1 MWILL
6 GQASAAT
13 MSFVTVFVSTR
24 YLGPDQYGMF
34 STAMSLAILL
44 IPLADLGFDLH
55 MTRAIS
61 ANQDSLRP
69 ELSHTL
75 SARILL
81 AAMVWFL
88 MISCAIL
95 LRYQTRLV
103 GYVALLGLST
113 VIASVAQSLIGA
125 IRAIRKMKYES
136 MALSIGRLATMT
148 AVVTIVLLRGQLLE
162 IILAYILGST
172 ALILAAL
179 FFLKSQIGGIDFHF
193 GLDGISERFRSALP
207 FGLTMIFSTVY
218 FKIDTIIISKFYDA
232 AQVGFYNGAQNII
245 GASMMLAT
253 PVVVAMFPALAAVYP
268 AEKEEAQY
276 IFQRGL
282 GFMILLSLPLG
293 IGTVL
298 MAESII
304 RLAYGIRFLPTVPL
318 LTIMGAK
325 IPIVFTTLLIGTS
338 LGAIGFQRKV
348 ALVSGINML
357 FNVVMNLLFIPV
369 YGARAAALIAVLT
382 ELLGLVQLAFA
393 MRSILSVKIARH
405 LLKAVLCCTI
415 GTFGF
420 LMVEGLLGS
429 WPAALV
435 FSLAYAGAIFSMKLV
450 SVALIKDLLF
460 FKNAP

>member
-1 MWILL
+1 
-6 GQASAAT
+6 
-13 MSFVTVFVSTR
+13 
-24 YLGPDQYGMF
+24 
-34 STAMSLAILL
+34 
-44 IPLADLGFDLH
+44 
-55 MTRAIS
+55 
-61 ANQDSLRP
+61 
-69 ELSHTL
+69 
-75 SARILL
+75 
-81 AAMVWFL
+81 
-88 MISCAIL
+88 
-95 LRYQTRLV
+95 
-103 GYVALLGLST
+103 
-113 VIASVAQSLIGA
+113 
-125 IRAIRKMKYES
+125 
-136 MALSIGRLATMT
+136 
-148 AVVTIVLLRGQLLE
+148 
-162 IILAYILGST
+162 
-172 ALILAAL
+172 
-179 FFLKSQIGGIDFHF
+179 
-193 GLDGISERFRSALP
+193 
-207 FGLTMIFSTVY
+207 
-218 FKIDTIIISKFYDA
+218 
-232 AQVGFYNGAQNII
+232 
-245 GASMMLAT
+245 
-253 PVVVAMFPALAAVYP
+253 
-268 AEKEEAQY
+268 
-276 IFQRGL
+276 
-282 GFMILLSLPLG
+282 
-293 IGTVL
+293 